1 MSARGE
7 GTGAGGVGVGAAA
20 GGRRGR
26 SGASSD
32 TSKLGGSCGFQQLK
46 MSDRR
51 SQSFGVQQLTEGS
64 LGTLINPVR
73 YLRFPH
79 S

>member
-46 MSDRR
+46 K
-51 SQSFGVQQLTEGS
+51 
-64 LGTLINPVR
+64 
-73 YLRFPH
+73 
-79 S
+79 